1 MEAVTRVLV
10 YKVATLVSTNE
21 RIYLSAVTQFQDLF
35 LLEHLSK
42 TRQTT
47 QRFFNK
53 LLQVGVD
60 AYHATVVSQALA
72 RFICEEVPP
81 NSLQRQSVLF
91 CWDAV
96 VSAGLVSD
104 HTSLMF

>member
-1 MEAVTRVLV
+1 M
-10 YKVATLVSTNE
+10 
-21 RIYLSAVTQFQDLF
+21 TQFQDLF

-47 QRFFNK
+47 QRFFNA
-53 LLQVGVD
+53 LVRVGVD

-72 RFICEEVPP
+72 RFVCEEVPP
-81 NSLQRQSVLF
+81 NALQRQSVLF

-96 VSAGLVSD
+96 LLAGLIND
-104 HTSLMF
+104 RTSLMF

>member
-1 MEAVTRVLV
+1 MQ
-10 YKVATLVSTNE
+10 N
-21 RIYLSAVTQFQDLF
+21 FPDLA
-35 LLEHLSK
+35 LLDHLSK

-47 QRFFNK
+47 QRFFHK
-53 LLQVGVD
+53 LLMVGVD

-72 RFICEEVPP
+72 RFVCEQVPP

-104 HTSLMF
+104 RKALMS

>member
-1 MEAVTRVLV
+1 MIRVLV
-10 YKVATLVSTNE
+10 DKVATLVQTIE
-21 RIYLSAVTQFQDLF
+21 RIYLSPVNQFQDVF

-47 QRFFNK
+47 RRFFHE

-60 AYHATVVSQALA
+60 AYHATVISQALA
-72 RFICEEVPP
+72 RFVCEKVPP
-81 NSLQRQSVLF
+81 NTLQRQSVLF

-96 VSAGLVSD
+96 VLAGLVND
-104 HTSLMF
+104 RTTLRF

>member
-1 MEAVTRVLV
+1 MIRVLV
-10 YKVATLVSTNE
+10 HKVATLMHIFE
-21 RIYLSAVTQFQDLF
+21 RIYLTAVNYFQDLL
-35 LLEHLSK
+35 LLEHLSQ

-47 QRFFNK
+47 QQFFYE
-53 LLQVGVD
+53 LVRVGVD

-72 RFICEEVPP
+72 RFICEQVPP

-104 HTSLMF
+104 RTAPML

>member
-1 MEAVTRVLV
+1 MNQV
-10 YKVATLVSTNE
+10 
-21 RIYLSAVTQFQDLF
+21 QDLF
-35 LLEHLSK
+35 LLEHLSQ

-47 QRFFNK
+47 QHFFYK

-96 VSAGLVSD
+96 MLAGLVSD
-104 HTSLMF
+104 RKALIS

>member
-1 MEAVTRVLV
+1 M
-10 YKVATLVSTNE
+10 N
-21 RIYLSAVTQFQDLF
+21 QFQDLF
-35 LLEHLSK
+35 FLEHLSK

-47 QRFFNK
+47 QQFFYE

-72 RFICEEVPP
+72 RFVCEEVPP
-81 NSLQRQSVLF
+81 NALQRQSVLF

-104 HTSLMF
+104 RKALLF